1 MNSIFEI
8 ENEYYQKCSNDRIS
22 KLIAHYELYKMSE
35 EVAGNI
41 VEAGVFKGS
50 SLIRFATF
58 REIFGAAFTK
68 KIIAFDS
75 FGNFPDTDYE
85 EDKKHRENFIKAAG
99 TDSLTKSEINEII
112 KLKKFGGEIELVK
125 GDIRNTVPEYVNK
138 HPELRISLLH
148 IDVDVYEPT
157 KVLLEELY
165 SKVVKGGIVILDDY
179 GVFPGE
185 TQAVDEFFK
194 NQDLEIKKFSFA
206 ATPCYF
212 VKK

>member
-1 MNSIFEI
+1 MNNIFEI
-8 ENEYYQKCSNDRIS
+8 ENQYYQKSSNDRIS

-58 REIFGAAFTK
+58 REIFGAAFSK
-68 KIIAFDS
+68 KIIAFDT
-75 FGNFPDTDYE
+75 FGDFPETNYE
-85 EDKKHRENFIKAAG
+85 ADKMHRDNFIKVAG
-99 TDSLTKSEINEII
+99 TNSLTVEEINEII
-112 KLKKFGGEIELVK
+112 KLKKFSGDIELVN
-125 GDIRNTVPEYVNK
+125 GDIRNTVPEYVRK

-165 SKVVKGGIVILDDY
+165 SKVVRGGIVILDDY

-194 NQDLEIKKFSFA
+194 EHDLEIKKFSFA